1 MDHVEAK
8 PSRNNLQ
15 MICEGVSTVLLDTRL
30 RDALAAAIDAYDF
43 PCVTYDFLVSIE
55 REHCSMHSVEE
66 EIRNCL
72 LSDDIE
78 IVKNGLSNVLYWG
91 YSRIGYRNFR
101 VNKFQEKVTNG
112 QLLEA
117 QRLFARLEGPG
128 VVQIKKL
135 CLPQFSGLSFISK
148 VRMFLD
154 PSNYVALDLKLMRL
168 LEEIQQMIFH
178 DITLRLRTNATT
190 IPVTGTAER
199 FYERWCDLCR
209 RIARE
214 NFDRTDVRAVDIE
227 RAIFYLVGTDQL
239 ELATEILS

>member
-1 MDHVEAK
+1 M
-8 PSRNNLQ
+8 P
-15 MICEGVSTVLLDTRL
+15 LDTRL
-30 RDALAAAIDAYDF
+30 RDALVAAIDAYDF
-43 PCVTYDFLVSIE
+43 PCVTHDFSTNIEIEHHSMRSI
-55 REHCSMHSVEE
+55 EE
-66 EIRNCL
+66 EIRSCL
-72 LSDDIE
+72 LSDNIE

-91 YSRIGYRNFR
+91 YYRMGTRDFR

-154 PSNYVALDLKLMRL
+154 PSNYVVLDLKLMRL
-168 LEEIQQMIFH
+168 IKEIQQMIFH
-178 DITLRLRTNATT
+178 DVTFRLRTNATT
-190 IPVTGTAER
+190 IPVTRTTEK

-209 RIARE
+209 RITRE
-214 NFDRTDVRAVDIE
+214 NFDGTELRAVDIE
-227 RAIFYLVGTDQL
+227 RAIFYLAGTNQS
-239 ELATEILS
+239 ELAAEILTSA